1 MRDNPVRSK
10 LKLGEPV
17 IGTMITDFPAPSIAL
32 LLAQAGFDFFFID
45 MEHGTF
51 NLESAANIIRVAR
64 LANIMPFVRVP
75 DAEYHLIARV
85 LDIGAMGVMVPRV
98 ETRETVER
106 CVAAMRYPPLGKRG
120 CAIGRGNSDYMTY
133 PAWEYTRHANENIL
147 SIMQIESQAAV
158 ERIDELLSVQGVDA
172 ALIGPNDLTLSLGA
186 PDMQHASV
194 NAAIQT
200 VVDSAN
206 RHHVASG
213 IHFRSIPQVKTWKD
227 RGMTLL
233 TCSTEM
239 DFIRSG
245 ARSVVEALSNQ
256 RVA

>member
-1 MRDNPVRSK
+1 
-10 LKLGEPV
+10 
-17 IGTMITDFPAPSIAL
+17 
-32 LLAQAGFDFFFID
+32 
-45 MEHGTF
+45 
-51 NLESAANIIRVAR
+51 
-64 LANIMPFVRVP
+64 
-75 DAEYHLIARV
+75 
-85 LDIGAMGVMVPRV
+85 
-98 ETRETVER
+98 
-106 CVAAMRYPPLGKRG
+106 
-120 CAIGRGNSDYMTY
+120 
-133 PAWEYTRHANENIL
+133 
-147 SIMQIESQAAV
+147 MQIESQAAV

-186 PDMQHASV
+186 PDMQDASV

-213 IHFRSIPQVKTWKD
+213 IHLRSIAQVKTWKD

-245 ARSVVEALSNQ
+245 ARSVVEAL
-256 RVA
+256 RG